1 MSGFVE
7 SIPIGEIMLVVGIDI
22 CKNSVAAVVLGE
34 LPSDVQSFFRSAQF
48 LKLPATV
55 EGIKELLAH
64 GATHAV
70 MEPTGVHYARLWGY
84 HLAKA
89 GITLLMVDHAALKS
103 HRKHLQLPLKN
114 DNADALALACYGLE
128 YMDQPRRFL
137 RMRNST
143 IIEMRGLVLRIEH
156 LNRCQSPLVNH
167 ARQLLAWQFPEVALV
182 KSNPDDDIPLLWGWL
197 AGQRT
202 SERYESM
209 YAKSVGLGVEPD
221 VKFQAERIINILTEK
236 MDLQRRLNGLALGED
251 FSEYREIFDKFGFGD
266 HLSALLL
273 TQMFPFE
280 DFLSPNGKPIRSKSD
295 RGNTQHVSLGRFKN
309 AVGLGARDESSGD
322 RNATAVGGA
331 ALSRKTFWL
340 WAMTRIAPQKTRGKT
355 DYCQMLGSKFDSMRL
370 GGVPGRLALS
380 RICVRAS
387 RLLFN
392 ELCQM
397 EFLEF

>member
-1 MSGFVE
+1 
-7 SIPIGEIMLVVGIDI
+7 MLIVGIDI

-55 EGIKELLAH
+55 EGIKELLAQ

-156 LNRCQSPLVNH
+156 LNRCQSPLVNY
-167 ARQLLAWQFPEVALV
+167 ARQLLAWQFPEVALT
-182 KSNPDDDIPLLWGWL
+182 KSNPDEDIPLLWGWL

-202 SERYESM
+202 SERYDHM
-209 YAKSVGLGVEPD
+209 YKDSAGVGLESD
-221 VKFQAERIINILTEK
+221 VKLQAERIVHIITEK
-236 MDLQRRLNGLALGED
+236 LTLQRKLALLAEAEE
-251 FSEYREIFDKFGFGD
+251 FSEYRAIFDLFGFGA
-266 HLSALLL
+266 HLSAILL

-280 DFLSPNGKPIRSKSD
+280 DFLGANAKPIRSKSAK
-295 RGNTQHVSLGRFKN
+295 GNTQHVSLGRFKN
-309 AVGLGARDESSGD
+309 CVGLGARDNSSGD
-322 RNATAVGGA
+322 KQSTAVGGA
-331 ALSRKTFWL
+331 ALSRKAFWL
-340 WAMTRIAPQKTRGKT
+340 WAMTRIAPKRSRGQT
-355 DYCQMLGSKFDSMRL
+355 DYCQLLGSDYDSMRL
-370 GGVPGRLALS
+370 GGVPGPLALS
-380 RICVRAS
+380 RICVRTS

-397 EFLEF
+397 EFLRF